1 MGQSF
6 AGAFAAIERHRP
18 ALLVSCAG
26 RGEGKVRAWLCV
38 AAIRSVFPGRVRC
51 DREASLNIQ
60 QSRRAGGARE
70 KESCVL
76 FVMCVRFVRN
86 HGRLVKGG
94 RNLAKDPV
102 PVTLSQRR
110 NALRQCGLNVPSSLD
125 IPQACFF
132 WFDRTLRFRCQRP
145 P

>member
-1 MGQSF
+1 MCSSNQ
-6 AGAFAAIERHRP
+6 
-18 ALLVSCAG
+18 VSLS
-26 RGEGKVRAWLCV
+26 R
-38 AAIRSVFPGRVRC
+38 RVRC

-110 NALRQCGLNVPSSLD
+110 NALRRCGLNVPSILD

-132 WFDRTLRFRCQRP
+132 FGLTVRCDFVANGRHDRLRRVLTL
-145 P
+145 